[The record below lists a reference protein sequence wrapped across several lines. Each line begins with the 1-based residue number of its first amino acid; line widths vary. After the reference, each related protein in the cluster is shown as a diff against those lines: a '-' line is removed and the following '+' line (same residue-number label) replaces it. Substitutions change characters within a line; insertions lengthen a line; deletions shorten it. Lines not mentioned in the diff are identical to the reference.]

1 MKSYLFDTRKEAEE
15 SGKELGCKGTHIH
28 RHEGNKKFMPCS
40 THKQFEKHLNKG
52 EESKEEIEEL
62 VDFDGTMNT
71 SKIPILDPR
80 TTSPGLSTMDKRVA
94 AGHQTQ
100 DPLMRGY
107 RVYYGE
113 SVVRE
118 EDMEDA
124 FGFEETKYMD
134 AQDTINYFVD
144 ELDFDER
151 DAEDRASEMGKDPDL
166 DDTSKFK
173 KLKNFVMKGRLTE
186 KEFTKEQI
194 MKMAEDSLVL
204 KSDDKD
210 LTKKELSDDSISPI
224 IKRNIKALKNMASAD
239 GISVPQLI
247 KMLKNE

>member
-1 MKSYLFDTRKEAEE
+1 MVKHNIFRKQTAAEKEAE
-15 SGKELGCKGTHIH
+15 KLGCKGTHK
-28 RHEGNKKFMPCS
+28 HEGGFMACS
-40 THKQFEKHLNKG
+40 SHKEWEKVTSTDKVEG
-52 EESKEEIEEL
+52 EIEEL
-62 VDFDGTMNT
+62 VDFDGTMLS
-71 SKIPILDPR
+71 SKIPILDPHVTNKGTD
-80 TTSPGLSTMDKRVA
+80 TTDKTVAMSRV
-94 AGHQTQ
+94 TQ
-100 DPLMRGY
+100 DPLNRGY
-107 RVYYGE
+107 RLYYGE

-124 FGFEETKYMD
+124 FGFEETKFMD
-134 AQDTINYFVD
+134 AQETIDYFVD

-151 DAEDRASEMGKDPDL
+151 DAEDRAAEMGKDPDL

-210 LTKKELSDDSISPI
+210 LTKKELNNDSVSPI

>member
-1 MKSYLFDTRKEAEE
+1 MKSYLYKTEKAAENAA
-15 SGKELGCKGTHIH
+15 KELGCNGFHKHK
-28 RHEGNKKFMPCS
+28 RNSFMPCKS
-40 THKQFEKHLNKG
+40 HDIFKKKVKE
-52 EESKEEIEEL
+52 KEEPKEELDEL
-62 VDFDGTMNT
+62 VDFDGTMNN

-80 TTSPGLSTMDKRVA
+80 TTAPRLSTMDKRVA

-118 EDMEDA
+118 EDMADA
-124 FGFEETKYMD
+124 FGYDETKYMD
-134 AQDTINYFVD
+134 ANETIDYFVD
-144 ELDFDER
+144 ELEFDQR
-151 DAEDRASEMGKDPDL
+151 DAEDRAAEMGKDPDL
-166 DDTSKFK
+166 DNTSKFK

-186 KEFTKEQI
+186 KERVFTKEDIQ
-194 MKMAEDSLVL
+194 KMAEELIL
-204 KSDDKD
+204 KKSDDKE
-210 LTKKELSDDSISPI
+210 LTKKELNNDSVSPI

-239 GISVPQLI
+239 GISLPQLI

>member
-1 MKSYLFDTRKEAEE
+1 
-15 SGKELGCKGTHIH
+15 
-28 RHEGNKKFMPCS
+28 
-40 THKQFEKHLNKG
+40 
-52 EESKEEIEEL
+52 
-62 VDFDGTMNT
+62 
-71 SKIPILDPR
+71 
-80 TTSPGLSTMDKRVA
+80 
-94 AGHQTQ
+94 
-100 DPLMRGY
+100 MRGY

-124 FGFEETKYMD
+124 FGFEETKFMD
-134 AQDTINYFVD
+134 AQETIDYFVD

-151 DAEDRASEMGKDPDL
+151 DAEDRAAEMGKDPDL

-210 LTKKELSDDSISPI
+210 LTKKELNNDSVSPI

>member
-1 MKSYLFDTRKEAEE
+1 MKSYLYKTEEGAENAA
-15 SGKELGCKGTHIH
+15 KELGCKGFHKH
-28 RHEGNKKFMPCS
+28 KRNSFMPCKS
-40 THKQFEKHLNKG
+40 HDIFKNKVK
-52 EESKEEIEEL
+52 EKEEPKEELDEL
-62 VDFDGTMNT
+62 VDFDGTMNN

-80 TTSPGLSTMDKRVA
+80 TTAPGLSTMDKRVA

-118 EDMEDA
+118 EDMADA

-134 AQDTINYFVD
+134 AEDTIDYFVD
-144 ELDFDER
+144 ELDFDQR
-151 DAEDRASEMGKDPDL
+151 DAEDRAAEMGKDPEL

-186 KEFTKEQI
+186 KEKVFTKEDIQ
-194 MKMAEDSLVL
+194 KMAEEIILK
-204 KSDDKD
+204 KSDDKE
-210 LTKKELSDDSISPI
+210 LTKKELNGDSVSPI

>member
-1 MKSYLFDTRKEAEE
+1 MKSYLYKTEEGAENAA
-15 SGKELGCKGTHIH
+15 KELGCKGFHKH
-28 RHEGNKKFMPCS
+28 KRNSFMPCKS
-40 THKQFEKHLNKG
+40 HDIFKKKVKE
-52 EESKEEIEEL
+52 KEEPKEELDEL
-62 VDFDGTMNT
+62 VDFDGTMNN

-80 TTSPGLSTMDKRVA
+80 TTAPGLSTMDKRVA

-118 EDMEDA
+118 EDMADA

-134 AQDTINYFVD
+134 AEDTIDYFVD
-144 ELDFDER
+144 ELDFDQR
-151 DAEDRASEMGKDPDL
+151 DAEDRAAEMGKDPEL

-186 KEFTKEQI
+186 KEKVFTKEDIQ
-194 MKMAEDSLVL
+194 KMAEEIILK
-204 KSDDKD
+204 KSDDKE
-210 LTKKELSDDSISPI
+210 LTKKELNGDSVSPI